1 MAIPMPPPVNRILET
16 VIYCPDLDAAESF
29 YGGILGLRLGS
40 RSGNR
45 GLFYVVDDSVLL
57 IFNPDE
63 TVKGGVVPP
72 HGTRGAGHFA
82 LQIEPEQYDT
92 WLEHLRSAG
101 VEIEQEHF
109 WPDWNARSIYFRDPA
124 GNAAELITR
133 GAWGNYL
140 PPGA

>member
-16 VIYCPDLDAAESF
+16 VIYCSDLDAAEAF

-45 GLFYVVDDSVLL
+45 GLFYVVDTSVLL

-82 LQIEPEQYDT
+82 LQIEPEQYDM
-92 WLEHLRSAG
+92 WLDHMRAAG
-101 VEIEQEHF
+101 IEIEQEHF
-109 WPDWNARSIYFRDPA
+109 WPDWNSRSIYFRDPA

-133 GAWGNYL
+133 GAWGDYL